1 MISINDIQSS
11 ISDSRTLGLLKAI
24 GLGPCK
30 SEVLFH
36 KTKFSRRQYYS
47 RITQLTKAGL
57 IRRSKGMYFL
67 TSFGKIVY
75 TYWMGIE
82 RALDNYWKL
91 KAFDSLETLDHIS
104 IEQRKELVGNFID
117 DPEIKDI
124 LAQNKWLYSPPSSS
138 PSYATK
144 IENQTQTPEAAIEKK
159 EQPQQQRQ
167 KEIPLKIMIVEDE
180 VDLLLT
186 YKSFLDSESYTVEAF
201 TNPYDA
207 LHSFIEK
214 NGHYYDLIITDIRMP
229 GINGLQLYRKLKA
242 IDDSINV
249 LFISA
254 LDAAEAV
261 SILDDDNMDP
271 SNFVRKPVSKE
282 DFLKRVKNYFPN
294 RHSKVLNNFGD
305 LS

>member
-1 MISINDIQSS
+1 MISSNDIQSS
-11 ISDSRTLGLLKAI
+11 ISDNRTLSLLKTI

-36 KTKFSRRQYYS
+36 KTKFSRKQYYS

-67 TSFGKIVY
+67 TSFGKVVY

-82 RALDNYWKL
+82 RALDNYWQL
-91 KAFDSLETLDHIS
+91 KALDSLETLDHIP
-104 IEQRKELVGNFID
+104 IEERKELVGNFID
-117 DPEIKDI
+117 DHEIKDI

-138 PSYATK
+138 PVTK
-144 IENQTQTPEAAIEKK
+144 IENQTQTSEAAIEK
-159 EQPQQQRQ
+159 QQQQ
-167 KEIPLKIMIVEDE
+167 KELPLKIMVVEDE
-180 VDLLLT
+180 EDVLLT

-214 NGHYYDLIITDIRMP
+214 NGPYYDLIIIDIRMP

-242 IDDSINV
+242 IDDSVNV

-261 SILDDDNMDP
+261 SILDDDMDP
-271 SNFVRKPVSKE
+271 SKLIRKPVSKE
-282 DFLKRVKNYFPN
+282 DFLKNVKNYFPN
-294 RHSKVLNNFGD
+294 RPSKVLNNFGD

>member
-11 ISDSRTLGLLKAI
+11 ISDNRTLGLLKTI

-36 KTKFSRRQYYS
+36 KTKFSRKQYYS

-67 TSFGKIVY
+67 TSFGKVVY

-82 RALDNYWKL
+82 RALDNYWQL
-91 KAFDSLETLDHIS
+91 KALDSLETLDHIP
-104 IEQRKELVGNFID
+104 IEERKELVGNFID
-117 DPEIKDI
+117 DHEIKDI

-138 PSYATK
+138 SSPVTK
-144 IENQTQTPEAAIEKK
+144 IENQTQTSEAAIEK
-159 EQPQQQRQ
+159 QQQQ
-167 KEIPLKIMIVEDE
+167 KELPLKIMIVEDE
-180 VDLLLT
+180 EDVLLT

-214 NGHYYDLIITDIRMP
+214 NSPYYDLIIIDIRMP

-242 IDDSINV
+242 IDDSVNV

-261 SILDDDNMDP
+261 SILDDDMDP
-271 SNFVRKPVSKE
+271 SKLIRKPVSKE
-282 DFLKRVKNYFPN
+282 DFLKKVKNYFPN
-294 RHSKVLNNFGD
+294 RPSKVLNNFGD